1 MPYLEERTGRRR
13 RTMAA
18 LFAVV
23 ALGAAGVGVRMAAAA
38 EDPAAAPAIQ
48 STLESIDGH
57 GHRHPVTVPED
68 YVRIGDAPAAAAA
81 PRTTAAGSRGV
92 FTSQCGRNQNLHR
105 NSDNFITSPGVSNA
119 AHHTHDYVGNLST
132 DGNATDESLAAAG
145 TTCRAGDLSTYFW
158 PVIRDIRTAGDDADQ
173 PGGGADGNMGTI
185 LAPVSVSLQF
195 RGNAQ
200 AKVAAMP
207 RFLRIIT
214 GDAKAVT
221 NGPNDPNA
229 RAHWTCSGT
238 RDKASADKYPICP
251 RGQLVQRINDFPGCW
266 DGANLDSA
274 THRTHTSFA
283 DPTTGACA
291 AGTTAIPQ
299 LRITLSYRVPA
310 GASYAV
316 DSFPEQLRKAVT
328 DHNDFENVMPD
339 RLMRAVVG
347 CINSGRRC

>member
-1 MPYLEERTGRRR
+1 VPYLEERSGRRR
-13 RTMAA
+13 RMAA
-18 LFAVV
+18 VFAVL

-38 EDPAAAPAIQ
+38 EDPAAAPVIQ
-48 STLESIDGH
+48 STLESVDAQ

-68 YVRIGDAPAAAAA
+68 YVRIADAPAAAAE
-81 PRTTAAGSRGV
+81 PRTTRAGSRGT
-92 FTSQCGRNQNLHR
+92 FTSQCGRNADGSHR

-185 LAPVSVSLQF
+185 LTPASVSLQF

-200 AKVAAMP
+200 VKVAAMP

-229 RAHWTCSGT
+229 RAHWTCSGS
-238 RDKASADKYPICP
+238 RDKASTDKYPICP

-266 DGANLDSA
+266 NGTDLDSL

-283 DPTTGACA
+283 DPTTGACP
-291 AGTTAIPQ
+291 AGTVAIPQ
-299 LRITLSYRVPA
+299 LRITLSYRVPP

-328 DHNDFENVMPD
+328 DHNDFEAVMPD
-339 RLMRAVVG
+339 RLMQRVVG